1 MSIWFAESFFG
12 LGLCKDSCKVGLLL
26 EDFFDGGFSWWSV
39 SVVSCRSVHLVSSDL
54 HLYCRDAKLGPARKF
69 KINFMSNMLGLSACC
84 CGALARCNCCLE
96 GYDPILLIFDVGCG
110 KLTKIY
116 LKKELTFL
124 GYLLQ
129 GCFCQLFNNESY
141 VLDLL
146 LVEVP
151 AELVMESEIWE
162 DPL

>member
-1 MSIWFAESFFG
+1 MSIWFAKSFFG
-12 LGLCKDSCKVGLLL
+12 PGLCKDSCRVGLLL

-39 SVVSCRSVHLVSSDL
+39 SVVSCRSVHSVSSDL
-54 HLYCRDAKLGPARKF
+54 HLYCRDAKLGPAGKF
-69 KINFMSNMLGLSACC
+69 KIDFMSNVLGSSACC
-84 CGALARCNCCLE
+84 CRALAHCNRCLE
-96 GYDPILLIFDVGCG
+96 GYNPILLIFDVGYG
-110 KLTKIY
+110 KLIKIY

-124 GYLLQ
+124 RHLLQ

-151 AELVMESEIWE
+151 AELVMESEISE